1 MSPLLI
7 PIAIEWVILV
17 TTLAPLVL
25 VGRFDARP
33 KLGLTIWFGSLLS
46 SGLAAAIALTVA
58 ISSIFTTYAK
68 LLDSPF
74 GSTDWKSTLLVSFAP
89 WIILAISGVALAL
102 INQQLEPLISVAR
115 ESKPLIDA
123 ASKPWMTFEGH
134 EVFTIELPI
143 FLAATVRG
151 RVLISKV
158 AAEALDEHELQAVL
172 RHEVGHIRG
181 RHNALKQLASLVR
194 LLSPWL
200 TASKALVLEVDRLA
214 EFDADRFATKR
225 IDEKVLRETRARFVA
240 L

>member
-46 SGLAAAIALTVA
+46 SGLAAAVALAVA
-58 ISSIFTTYAK
+58 FTSVFNTYAK
-68 LLDSPF
+68 LLETPF
-74 GSTDWKSTLLVSFAP
+74 GSTDWQSTLVVSFAP
-89 WIILAISGVALAL
+89 WLILAISGIALAL
-102 INQQLEPLISVAR
+102 INQRLEPLINVAR

-123 ASKPWMTFEGH
+123 AAKPWISFEGY

-151 RVLISKV
+151 RILISRL
-158 AAEALDEHELQAVL
+158 AAEALDERELQAVL
-172 RHEVGHIRG
+172 WHEVGHIRG
-181 RHNALKQLASLVR
+181 RHNAFKQLASLVR

-200 TASKALVLEVDRLA
+200 TASKALVLEVDRLV
-214 EFDADRFATKR
+214 EFDADVYALRHVHSDLLHATRNRF
-225 IDEKVLRETRARFVA
+225 ISS
-240 L
+240 